1 LPDHARIKLATVP
14 ENLFRELLLSVRE
27 KMIHRTPGSLG
38 FAGQLLETGAG
49 VTLGAKQSFA
59 RAQQSIPGLRHQA
72 VILFAVGPAPIESA
86 ATPFPDVSQGSPNK
100 SRHRRKNV
108 LIYTV
113 RGLVDPQRR
122 DDQQAAASFHLRLC
136 HATAVRSS
144 T

>member
-1 LPDHARIKLATVP
+1 
-14 ENLFRELLLSVRE
+14 
-27 KMIHRTPGSLG
+27 MIHRTPGSLG

-122 DDQQAAASFHLRLC
+122 DDQQSSSAFSFAALPCNRGSFIYMKTCRPIVGIIVL
-136 HATAVRSS
+136 VMFDG
-144 T
+144 